1 MTHITAENVS
11 FGYTTSH
18 VVRDI
23 SFTIEPGAY
32 VGLVGPNGSGKSTL
46 LQLLLG
52 LHEPDRGQIEL
63 FDSPTRAFVDRERVG
78 YVAQDVTT
86 NTKEMPI
93 TVEEVVL
100 MGRFPHAGFGR
111 ITDDDRERARA
122 ALRTAGIDHLAEK
135 RITKLSGGQ
144 RQRTYIARALAGEAD
159 LLVFDEPTVGVDAE
173 SVDDFFDLLET
184 LNDDG
189 MTILLVEHDI
199 EAVIEYT
206 ERVLC
211 LNRELYFDGPSEDFL
226 DSDALEQAY
235 GITTGNE
242 AGGGR

>member
-1 MTHITAENVS
+1 MSHIFVENVS
-11 FGYTTSH
+11 FGYTATP
-18 VVRDI
+18 VVRDV
-23 SFTIEPGAY
+23 SFTIDGGEY

-52 LHEPDRGQIEL
+52 LYEPDRGDIRL
-63 FDSPTRAFVDRERVG
+63 FDRPTRAFVDRERVG

-111 ITDDDRERARA
+111 ITADDRERARK
-122 ALRTAGIDHLAEK
+122 ALRKAGIAHLAGK
-135 RITKLSGGQ
+135 RITRLSGGQ

-173 SVDDFFDLLET
+173 SVGEFFSLLDE
-184 LNDDG
+184 LNRDG
-189 MTILLVEHDI
+189 MSVLLVEHDI
-199 EAVIEYT
+199 EAVIEHT
-206 ERVLC
+206 DRVLC
-211 LNRELYFDGPSEDFL
+211 LNGELYFDGPSEAFPE
-226 DSDALEQAY
+226 SDALERAY
-235 GITTGNE
+235 GITTGE
-242 AGGGR
+242 RAGVTR